1 MPYFLRGECIIRT
14 FGVRKGHEDPI
25 RNRSKP
31 HMDENKKELDL
42 ELSAE
47 VAQGKYANL
56 AIISHS
62 PTEFVIDFAA
72 MMPGVPKAKVHSR
85 IIMTPEHAKRLLMSI
100 QDNITRYETNIGRIN
115 FQTPMSEG
123 QDDDQSMFGFNM
135 GEA

>member
-1 MPYFLRGECIIRT
+1 
-14 FGVRKGHEDPI
+14 
-25 RNRSKP
+25 
-31 HMDENKKELDL
+31 MDENKKELDL